1 MAFFVVSAVRTTPNY
16 GHISCFGVFLMDLWA
31 SYGWLFTT
39 LEGGAILL
47 GSCIFIFLVKVLA
60 TRFIEDK
67 PEENPTNFLDL
78 KFLSDVPEA
87 KGTER
92 PTDLIDSPPFPREI
106 EAIPSIEII
115 RRYKAPIDRLVR
127 ESALS
132 EEEVNAYLLPAV
144 EKLAGIVHLLPAS
157 QEDHHSYEGGLFTHS
172 LETATN
178 AVVAAQNQIFDADE
192 TPGQKYQNKKR
203 WVLAAALAGLAH
215 DLGKVIQDIRVVD
228 ADTHKI
234 RRMDVPMKNWI
245 DADHVRAYS
254 ISWANEDR
262 TPKSHQGDSHFML
275 RSILS
280 DYIVH
285 FLCFEGNA
293 KIYKA
298 LRNAVYDMSSGPL
311 GKILQDA
318 DIRSAS
324 DDQVHRAQLSAN
336 NQIIQTSNAGQ
347 ICRAIQRLLTSGKW
361 SYNKADSK
369 VFVTREG
376 CFLRWD
382 DESTAAEISAASRQ
396 LASETK
402 TSYVPRSKEI
412 MYENLQHGRVL
423 LQKEKVGGYMWSVC
437 PIATKNKYITCLRFH
452 NAQHLFGFDMVP
464 TIIDAH
470 VLGTQA
476 IARQKTAWLKEY
488 GEVPETFNQSTEET
502 INGEK
507 PEVLIE
513 RAIGVMKVDDKN
525 KTFEEVLG
533 VLRNHSTKTTKK
545 DSPDFDGGKQNAQ
558 SPTQALKTPSTAPQN
573 VQVPSKDLDGE
584 VKWDQATTP
593 RANADGEILHG
604 DTLTVPMEK
613 ADIPDQT
620 SQEIQET
627 EEDKNVDDI
636 DNVDEGV
643 TLDEVT
649 DEEVN
654 DEPDPLGGEES
665 AYAEYAEEEGEGE
678 GEEVV
683 ATAEEEING
692 RRDAASLLEAPND
705 DAIAR
710 ARSRIMGSFG
720 GEDSAPKETT
730 ANVSRQTMRAE
741 ERERVAPT
749 NQAKAPTMNDYKRFI
764 ADLEANVKNMGGK
777 FFKHSEIRDHK
788 GTKEVSLA
796 GFYKEAERRGMNRD
810 VLEQTLKQSRLR
822 INFGKGV
829 VKI

>member
-1 MAFFVVSAVRTTPNY
+1 
-16 GHISCFGVFLMDLWA
+16 MDLWERF
-31 SYGWLFTT
+31 GWLFTT
-39 LEGGAILL
+39 LEGVALLL
-47 GSCIFIFLVKVLA
+47 GSLIFIFLVKVLA
-60 TRFIEDK
+60 SRFITDK

-78 KFLSDVPEA
+78 QFLSEVPEA
-87 KGTER
+87 KGKDR

-234 RRMDVPMKNWI
+234 RRMDIPMKNWI

-285 FLCFEGNA
+285 FLCFEGNP

-361 SYNKADSK
+361 TYNKADSK

-382 DESTAAEISAASRQ
+382 DDSTATEISAASRQ

-423 LQKEKVGGYMWSVC
+423 LQKEKVGGFMWSVC

-464 TIIDAH
+464 TMIDAH
-470 VLGTQA
+470 VLGSQA
-476 IARQKTAWLKEY
+476 SLRQKTAWLKEY
-488 GEVPETFNQSTEET
+488 GEVPETFNQNTEET

-513 RAIGVMKVDDKN
+513 RAIGVMEVDDRN

-533 VLRNHSTKTTKK
+533 VLRSHSKKKEVPATSPEENVQNPTQTLESPNTTQM
-545 DSPDFDGGKQNAQ
+545 DVQ
-558 SPTQALKTPSTAPQN
+558 SPSTELENAA
-573 VQVPSKDLDGE
+573 GE
-584 VKWDQATTP
+584 E
-593 RANADGEILHG
+593 NADDEAVATE
-604 DTLTVPMEK
+604 DEVPNENADA
-613 ADIPDQT
+613 ADIPDEVSEDSET
-620 SQEIQET
+620 AEKGTENPEEEINE
-627 EEDKNVDDI
+627 
-636 DNVDEGV
+636 
-643 TLDEVT
+643 
-649 DEEVN
+649 
-654 DEPDPLGGEES
+654 EPDPLGGEES
-665 AYAEYAEEEGEGE
+665 AYVDYAEEEEGE
-678 GEEVV
+678 VEPRNDTDILNEP
-683 ATAEEEING
+683 
-692 RRDAASLLEAPND
+692 DDEAL
-705 DAIAR
+705 AR
-710 ARSRIMGSFG
+710 ARSRILSSMGGNNS
-720 GEDSAPKETT
+720 SPKEK
-730 ANVSRQTMRAE
+730 VSRKTIKGE
-741 ERERVAPT
+741 ERERLTPT
-749 NQAKAPTMNDYKRFI
+749 NEVKAPTMNDYKRLI
-764 ADLEANVKNMGGK
+764 TDLEENVKNMGGK
-777 FFKHSEIRDHK
+777 FFKRSEIRDAK
-788 GTKEVSLA
+788 GGKEVSLA
-796 GFYKEAERRGMNRD
+796 GFYKEADRRGMNRD
-810 VLEQTLKQSRLR
+810 VLEQILKQSRLR
-822 INFGKGV
+822 VNYDKGI

>member
-1 MAFFVVSAVRTTPNY
+1 
-16 GHISCFGVFLMDLWA
+16 MDLWA

-39 LEGGAILL
+39 LEGWAVLF
-47 GSCIFIFLVKVLA
+47 GSCVFIVLVKYLA
-60 TRFIEDK
+60 TRFITEK
-67 PEENPTNFLDL
+67 PETNPTNFLDL
-78 KFLSDVPEA
+78 TFLNKVPVA
-87 KGTER
+87 AGADR
-92 PTDLIDSPPFPREI
+92 PTDLIDTPPFPREI

-115 RRYKAPIDRLVR
+115 RKYKAPIDRLVR

-132 EEEVNAYLLPAV
+132 DEEVNAYLLPAV

-228 ADTHKI
+228 ADTHKV

-245 DADHVRAYS
+245 DSDHVRAYS

-285 FLCFEGNA
+285 FLCFEGNP

-347 ICRAIQRLLTSGKW
+347 ICRAIQRLLTSSKW
-361 SYNKADSK
+361 SYNKPDSK

-476 IARQKTAWLKEY
+476 VARQKNAWIKEY

-513 RAIGVMKVDDKN
+513 RAIGVMKVDDRN
-525 KTFEEVLG
+525 KTFEDVLG
-533 VLRNHSTKTTKK
+533 VLRNHRKEKGTGK
-545 DSPDFDGGKQNAQ
+545 DKGKGAENNSPEIAGGDKGGDNAQ
-558 SPTQALKTPSTAPQN
+558 NPTQTLESSSTEALNAQI
-573 VQVPSKDLDGE
+573 PSKELEKE
-584 VKWDQATTP
+584 VQWDNPAAP

-604 DTLTVPMEK
+604 DTVTVPMEK
-613 ADIPDQT
+613 ATIPDQT
-620 SQEIQET
+620 TQELENVENAT
-627 EEDKNVDDI
+627 DGADATDATDEDAIDD
-636 DNVDEGV
+636 GV
-643 TLDEVT
+643 TFDEVS
-649 DEEVN
+649 DDEVN
-654 DEPDPLGGEES
+654 DEPNPLGEEES
-665 AYAEYAEEEGEGE
+665 AYAEYAEEGEGE
-678 GEEVV
+678 GEAV
-683 ATAEEEING
+683 AETAEEING
-692 RRDAASLLEAPND
+692 RRDAASLLEVPDD

-710 ARSRIMGSFG
+710 ARNRIMGSFG
-720 GEDSAPKETT
+720 GEESAPKETT
-730 ANVSRQTMRAE
+730 ANVSRQTMRGE
-741 ERERVAPT
+741 DRERVAPT
-749 NQAKAPTMNDYKRFI
+749 NQTKAPTMKDYKRLI

-777 FFKHSEIRDHK
+777 FFKRSEIREHK